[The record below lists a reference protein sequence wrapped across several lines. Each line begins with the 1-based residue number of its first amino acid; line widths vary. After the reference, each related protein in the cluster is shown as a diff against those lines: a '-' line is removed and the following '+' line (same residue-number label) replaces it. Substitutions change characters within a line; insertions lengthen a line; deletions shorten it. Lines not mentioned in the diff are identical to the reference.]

1 MTSDKSTSG
10 PETIDAA
17 PPTPSKLRAWARTG
31 ARRFGGLLSAGANGL
46 LVTGL
51 LVATPFALVTPLGNY
66 SLSQLQPPAERTL
79 VLHAMDGTPF
89 ARRGGCVAE
98 SVQLSE
104 VPDHFV
110 DALLAME
117 DRRFRYHLGVDPIG
131 TARALFRNL
140 DAGTFVQGG
149 STLTQQLV
157 KNAFLSSDRT
167 LERKQKEALL
177 SLWLEWRLSKTEI
190 LEHYM
195 SRVYFGE
202 GCFGLRA
209 AARRYFDKPVRDLTL
224 AESAYLVALIKAPS
238 ELARDEDAAH
248 RRAELVLQAMVETG
262 DLKAAD
268 AKAVPRARPRPE
280 AKELGGYYADWVATT
295 INVTDKSDYTPLPVH
310 TTFDPNLQ
318 ALAENALDSVL
329 AKRGRKQ
336 QASEGAMVVM
346 RKDGTVVAMVGGT
359 DYAKSPF
366 NRAVQAQ
373 RQPGSAFK
381 LFVYLAALRAG
392 VDPDARI
399 SDQPITIGDYEPKNY
414 GKGYRGDVAIRSAFA
429 ASINTVAVRLSEA
442 VGRESVI
449 ATARDLGIST
459 KLEPTPSIALGSF
472 EVNLLE
478 LTSAYAAVAAGAYPV
493 KPWAITAFEQ
503 VPSTVRPPAGAGA
516 WLLTEADDARSLLS
530 DVVRSGTGRRARL
543 KVASYGKT
551 GTSQDHRDAWFIG
564 FAGDLIVGVWVGNDD
579 FSPMRRVTGGGLPAE
594 IWHEFMVEAL
604 EIEKQRTEPS
614 LQIAAFTPQPRKS
627 TGQYQIAAD
636 VLSGGPNAYAD
647 GGAEFGPGPFGFGQR
662 FLNRGG
668 ERAKA
673 RRGGRKGGGL
683 FGRLFN

>member
-1 MTSDKSTSG
+1 MTSTESANE
-10 PETIDAA
+10 PESPNAA
-17 PPTPSKLRAWARTG
+17 PRASSKLRTWALTG
-31 ARRFGGLLSAGANGL
+31 ARRLGGVLSASANGL

-51 LVATPFALVTPLGNY
+51 LVATPFALLTPLGNY

-79 VLHAMDGTPF
+79 VLHGIDGTPF

-98 SVQLSE
+98 SVRVSE

-110 DALLAME
+110 AALLAME

-177 SLWLEWRLSKTEI
+177 SVWLEWRLSKTEI

-224 AESAYLVALIKAPS
+224 ADSAYLVALIKAPS
-238 ELARDEDAAH
+238 ELARDEEAAH
-248 RRAELVLQAMVETG
+248 RRADLVIRAMVETG
-262 DLKAAD
+262 DLEPEEAA
-268 AKAVPRARPRPE
+268 AVPRAQPRPE
-280 AKELGGYYADWVATT
+280 AKELGGYYADWVAGT
-295 INVTDKSDYTPLPVH
+295 IEVNEKGDYTPLPVH
-310 TTFDPNLQ
+310 TTFDPKLQ
-318 ALAENALDSVL
+318 GLAESALDSLL

-336 QASEGAMVVM
+336 KASEGAMVVM
-346 RKDGTVVAMVGGT
+346 RKDGTVLAMVGGA

-381 LFVYLAALRAG
+381 LIVYLAALRAG
-392 VDPDARI
+392 VHPDSRI
-399 SDQPITIGDYEPKNY
+399 SDQPITIGDYEPKNF
-414 GKGYRGDVAIRSAFA
+414 GRGYRGDVAVRSAFA

-459 KLEPTPSIALGSF
+459 PLQPSPSIALGSF

-478 LTSAYAAVAAGAYPV
+478 LTAAYAAVAAGAYPV
-493 KPWAITAFEQ
+493 KPWAITAFDQ
-503 VPSTVRPPAGAGA
+503 VPRSVRPPAGSGA

-543 KVASYGKT
+543 KVATYGKT

-564 FAGDLIVGVWVGNDD
+564 FAGDLVVGVWVGNDD
-579 FSPMRRVTGGGLPAE
+579 FSPMRHVTGGSLPAE
-594 IWHEFMVEAL
+594 IWHGFMVEAL
-604 EIEKQRTEPS
+604 ESEKDRPEPS
-614 LQIAAFTPQPRKS
+614 LQIAAFTPKPRKS

-636 VLSGGPNAYAD
+636 VLTGGPSDAYAE
-647 GGAEFGPGPFGFGQR
+647 GGAQFGPGPFGQR
-662 FLNRGG
+662 FLNRGAD
-668 ERAKA
+668 RAKV
-673 RRGGRKGGGL
+673 RRGTRKGGGL

>member
-1 MTSDKSTSG
+1 MSSSKSTDV
-10 PETIDAA
+10 ETVDTA
-17 PPTPSKLRAWARTG
+17 PRASSRLRASASAG
-31 ARRFGGLLSAGANGL
+31 ARRFGGMLSAGANGL
-46 LVTGL
+46 LVIGL
-51 LVATPFALVTPLGNY
+51 LIAAPFALLTPLGDY

-79 VLHAMDGTPF
+79 VLHGIDGKPF

-104 VPDHFV
+104 VPEHFV

-238 ELARDEDAAH
+238 ELARDNEAAH

-262 DLKAAD
+262 DLKPDEAA
-268 AKAVPRARPRPE
+268 AVPSAQPRPE
-280 AKELGGYYADWVATT
+280 AKELGGYYADWVAST
-295 INVTDKSDYTPLPVH
+295 INVNDKSDYTPLPVY
-310 TTFDPNLQ
+310 TTFDPKLQ
-318 ALAENALDSVL
+318 ASAEKALGSVI
-329 AKRGRKQ
+329 AKRGGKQ
-336 QASEGAMVVM
+336 KASEGAIFVM
-346 RKDGTVVAMVGGT
+346 RTDGTVVAMVGGA

-392 VDPDARI
+392 VHPDSRI
-399 SDQPITIGDYEPKNY
+399 SDQPITIGDYEPKNF
-414 GKGYRGDVAIRSAFA
+414 GKGYRGDVAVRSAFA

-459 KLEPTPSIALGSF
+459 KLQPTPSIALGSF

-478 LTSAYAAVAAGAYPV
+478 LTAAYAAVAAGAYPV
-493 KPWAITAFEQ
+493 KPWAITGFDQ
-503 VPSTVRPPAGAGA
+503 VPASIRPPAGAGA

-564 FAGDLIVGVWVGNDD
+564 FAGDLVVGVWVGNDD
-579 FSPMRRVTGGGLPAE
+579 FSPMRGVTGGSLPAE
-594 IWHEFMVEAL
+594 IWHGFMVEAL
-604 EIEKQRTEPS
+604 ESEKDRTEPS
-614 LQIAAFTPQPRKS
+614 LQIAAFTPKARKS
-627 TGQYQIAAD
+627 TGQYQIAAG
-636 VLSGGPNAYAD
+636 VLSGAPNAYAE
-647 GGAEFGPGPFGFGQR
+647 GGAEFGAGPFGFGQR
-662 FLNRGG
+662 FLKRGG
-668 ERAKA
+668 DRAKV
-673 RRGGRKGGGL
+673 RRGERKGGGL